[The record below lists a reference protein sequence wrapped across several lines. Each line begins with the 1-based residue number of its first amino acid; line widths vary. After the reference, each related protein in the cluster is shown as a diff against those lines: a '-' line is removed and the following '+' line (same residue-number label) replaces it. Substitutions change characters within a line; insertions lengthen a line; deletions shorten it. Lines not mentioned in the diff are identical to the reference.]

1 MCGIA
6 GIILKRGQP
15 GAADTGAIDTGA
27 IARRM
32 ADLMAHRG
40 PDDAGVWVSPDGRVA
55 LSQRRLAIIDLSPAG
70 HQPMTGRSGRTHIVF
85 NGEIYNFPD
94 LRARFEAEGVAFR
107 SESDTEVLLEAL
119 ERSGAAALDTL
130 DAMFAF
136 AWYDEASARL
146 MLARDIFGEKP
157 LYYTD
162 NDTCFAFASEL
173 SALAEVPGFDDRIDG
188 DTIARYLAYQY
199 VPAPETI
206 YRGARKLP
214 PGHLLLREAD
224 GTITTRE
231 HYRFVPDGPAEPAR
245 SPTEAAD
252 ELEAILVRSVRRRL
266 ISDVPLGAFLSG
278 GVDSSVVVAL
288 AARVLG
294 QPVKTFTIGFDGFV
308 ESEHRDAA
316 EVAALLGTDHH
327 EQVLAPDSAG
337 LCEHLGRVLDE
348 PNADSSCLPTFLL
361 SRFTREAV
369 TVALS
374 GDGGDELFGGYGRY
388 IATVD
393 EAEQAE
399 RLGMRGFS
407 PGAAYWSA
415 RLLVFPESEI
425 QALAGG
431 VPAALVDEL
440 RAARASLDA
449 DPRPLVHRLREADV
463 RMYMPGAVLAKVDR
477 MSMQS
482 SLEVRA
488 PLLGREVAAFA
499 MRLAASECVRDG
511 AGKHV
516 LKEVARRYL
525 PAAIIDRPKR
535 GFGLPMGLWG
545 AEALLPA
552 ARALLLAG
560 PACLAAWIPRERIA
574 GYLDRMA
581 RDFSAYRVWALLVL
595 EFWLRTHRHSVGA
608 PLDMTVAFSTPVA
621 ERAANG
627 FVRLLARGR
636 RMVARLR

>member
-15 GAADTGAIDTGA
+15 GAIDPGA

-55 LSQRRLAIIDLSPAG
+55 LSHRRLAIIDLSAAG

-85 NGEIYNFPD
+85 NGEIYNFRD

-107 SESDTEVLLEAL
+107 SDSDTEVLLEAL
-119 ERSGAAALDTL
+119 ERDGAAALNSL

-136 AWYDEASARL
+136 AWYDEASGRL

-173 SALAEVPGFDDRIDG
+173 SALTEVPGFDDRIDG
-188 DTIARYLAYQY
+188 DTIARFLAYQY
-199 VPAPETI
+199 VPSPETI

-214 PGHLLLREAD
+214 PAHLLMREAD
-224 GTITTRE
+224 GTVATRA
-231 HYRFVPDGPAEPAR
+231 HYRFVPDGPAAPAR
-245 SPTEAAD
+245 SLSEAAD
-252 ELEAILVRSVRRRL
+252 ELEAILVRTVRQRL

-278 GVDSSVVVAL
+278 GVDSSLVVAL

-294 QPVKTFTIGFDGFV
+294 QPVKTFTIGFAGFA

-316 EVAALLGTDHH
+316 EVAGLLGTDHR
-327 EQVLAPDSAG
+327 EQVLSPDSVG
-337 LCEHLGRVLDE
+337 LCEQIGRVLDE

-388 IATVD
+388 MATVD
-393 EAEQAE
+393 EATEAA
-399 RLGMRGFS
+399 RLRLPGFS

-415 RLLVFPESEI
+415 RLLVFPESELR
-425 QALAGG
+425 ALAGG
-431 VPAALVDEL
+431 VPAALADEL
-440 RAARASLDA
+440 ATARAALDG

-477 MSMQS
+477 MSMQW

-488 PLLGREVAAFA
+488 PLLGREVADFA
-499 MRLAASECVRDG
+499 SRLAASECVRDG

-525 PAAIIDRPKR
+525 PSPIIDRPKR

-552 ARALLLAG
+552 ARALLLSG
-560 PACLAAWIPRERIA
+560 PTCLAAWIPRDQLAR
-574 GYLDRMA
+574 YLDRMA

-595 EFWLRTHRHSVGA
+595 EFWLRAHRHSVGA
-608 PLDMTVAFSTPVA
+608 PLATTAAPSAPVA
-621 ERAANG
+621 GRAANRL
-627 FVRLLARGR
+627 VSLLARGR
-636 RMVARLR
+636 RMVARLT

>member
-15 GAADTGAIDTGA
+15 GAIDTGA

-55 LSQRRLAIIDLSPAG
+55 LSHRRLAIIDLSAAG

-85 NGEIYNFPD
+85 NGEIYNFRD

-107 SESDTEVLLEAL
+107 SDSDTEVLLEAL
-119 ERSGAAALDTL
+119 ERDGAAALNSL

-136 AWYDEASARL
+136 AWYDEASGRL

-173 SALAEVPGFDDRIDG
+173 SALAEVPGFDDRVDG
-188 DTIARYLAYQY
+188 DTIARFLAYQY

-214 PGHLLLREAD
+214 PAHLLMREAD
-224 GTITTRE
+224 GTFATRA

-245 SPTEAAD
+245 SLSEAAD
-252 ELEAILVRSVRRRL
+252 ELEAILVGTVRQRL

-278 GVDSSVVVAL
+278 GVDSSLVVAL

-294 QPVKTFTIGFDGFV
+294 QPVKTFTIGFAGFA
-308 ESEHRDAA
+308 ESEHKDAA
-316 EVAALLGTDHH
+316 EVAGLLGTDHR
-327 EQVLAPDSAG
+327 EQVLSPDSVG
-337 LCEHLGRVLDE
+337 LCEQIGRVLDE

-388 IATVD
+388 MATVD
-393 EAEQAE
+393 EATEAA
-399 RLGMRGFS
+399 RLRLPGFS

-415 RLLVFPESEI
+415 RLLVFPESEL

-431 VPAALVDEL
+431 VPAALVDEFATA
-440 RAARASLDA
+440 RAALDG

-488 PLLGREVAAFA
+488 PLLGREVADFA
-499 MRLAASECVRDG
+499 SRLAASECVRGG

-525 PAAIIDRPKR
+525 PSAIIDRPKR

-552 ARALLLAG
+552 ARALLLSG
-560 PACLAAWIPRERIA
+560 PTCLAAWIPRDRLA
-574 GYLDRMA
+574 RYLDRMT

-608 PLDMTVAFSTPVA
+608 PLATTAALSAPVA
-621 ERAANG
+621 GRAANRL
-627 FVRLLARGR
+627 VRLLARGR
-636 RMVARLR
+636 RMVARFT

>member
-15 GAADTGAIDTGA
+15 GAIDPGA

-55 LSQRRLAIIDLSPAG
+55 LSHRRLAIIDLSAAG

-85 NGEIYNFPD
+85 NGEIYNFRD

-107 SESDTEVLLEAL
+107 SDSDTEVLLEAL
-119 ERSGAAALDTL
+119 ERDGAAALNSL

-136 AWYDEASARL
+136 AWYDEASGRL

-173 SALAEVPGFDDRIDG
+173 SALTEVPGFDDRIDG
-188 DTIARYLAYQY
+188 DTIARFLAYQY
-199 VPAPETI
+199 VPSPETI

-214 PGHLLLREAD
+214 PAHLLMREAD
-224 GTITTRE
+224 GTVATRA
-231 HYRFVPDGPAEPAR
+231 HYRFVPDGPAAPAR
-245 SPTEAAD
+245 SLSEAAD
-252 ELEAILVRSVRRRL
+252 ELEAILVRTVRQRL

-278 GVDSSVVVAL
+278 GVDSSLVVAL

-294 QPVKTFTIGFDGFV
+294 QPVKTFTIGFAGFA

-316 EVAALLGTDHH
+316 EVAGLLGTDHR
-327 EQVLAPDSAG
+327 EQVLSPDSVG
-337 LCEHLGRVLDE
+337 LCEQIGRVLDE

-388 IATVD
+388 MATVD
-393 EAEQAE
+393 EATEAA
-399 RLGMRGFS
+399 RLRLPGFS

-415 RLLVFPESEI
+415 RLLVFPESELR
-425 QALAGG
+425 ALAGG
-431 VPAALVDEL
+431 VPAALADEL
-440 RAARASLDA
+440 ATARAALDG

-477 MSMQS
+477 MSMQW

-488 PLLGREVAAFA
+488 PLLGREVADFA
-499 MRLAASECVRDG
+499 SRLAASECVRDG

-525 PAAIIDRPKR
+525 PSPMIDRPKR

-552 ARALLLAG
+552 ARALLLSG
-560 PACLAAWIPRERIA
+560 PTCLAAWIPRDQLAR
-574 GYLDRMA
+574 YLDRMA

-595 EFWLRTHRHSVGA
+595 EFWLRAHRHSVGA
-608 PLDMTVAFSTPVA
+608 PLATTAAPSAPVA
-621 ERAANG
+621 GRAANRL
-627 FVRLLARGR
+627 VSLLARGR
-636 RMVARLR
+636 RMVARLT

>member
-15 GAADTGAIDTGA
+15 GSIDTGA

-32 ADLMAHRG
+32 ADMMAHRG
-40 PDDAGVWVSPDGRVA
+40 PDDSGVWVSPDGRVA
-55 LSQRRLAIIDLSPAG
+55 LSHRRLAIIDLSAAG

-85 NGEIYNFPD
+85 NGEIYNFPE
-94 LRARFEAEGVAFR
+94 LRARLEAEGVAFR
-107 SESDTEVLLEAL
+107 SDSDTEVLLEAL
-119 ERSGAAALDTL
+119 EQDGAAALDAL

-136 AWYDEASARL
+136 AWFDEASGRL

-199 VPAPETI
+199 VPAPGTI

-214 PGHLLLREAD
+214 PAHLLTREAD
-224 GTITTRE
+224 GTIATRA
-231 HYRFVPDGPAEPAR
+231 YWRFVPDGPAEPAR
-245 SPTEAAD
+245 SLAEAAD
-252 ELEAILVRSVRRRL
+252 ELEAILVRTVRQRL

-294 QPVKTFTIGFDGFV
+294 QPVKTFTIGFAGFA
-308 ESEHRDAA
+308 ESEHPDAA
-316 EVAALLGTDHH
+316 EVAGLLGTDHH
-327 EQVLAPDSAG
+327 EQVLTPDSVG
-337 LCEHLGRVLDE
+337 LCEHIGRVLDE

-369 TVALS
+369 TVAL
-374 GDGGDELFGGYGRY
+374 
-388 IATVD
+388 
-393 EAEQAE
+393 
-399 RLGMRGFS
+399 
-407 PGAAYWSA
+407 
-415 RLLVFPESEI
+415 
-425 QALAGG
+425 
-431 VPAALVDEL
+431 VDEL
-440 RAARASLDA
+440 ATARAGLDA

-463 RMYMPGAVLAKVDR
+463 RMYLPGAVLAKVDR

-488 PLLGREVAAFA
+488 PLLGREVAAFGQ
-499 MRLAASECVRDG
+499 RLAASECVRDG
-511 AGKHV
+511 AGKRV

-525 PAAIIDRPKR
+525 PPTIIDRPKR

-552 ARALLLAG
+552 ARALLLSG
-560 PACLAAWIPRERIA
+560 PACLAAWIPRDRLA
-574 GYLDRMA
+574 RYLDRMA

-595 EFWLRTHRHSVGA
+595 EFWLRTHRHSIGA
-608 PLDMTVAFSTPVA
+608 PLDTTSAFSTPVA
-621 ERAANG
+621 GRAANR

-636 RMVARLR
+636 RMVARFR

>member
-6 GIILKRGQP
+6 GIILKRGRA
-15 GAADTGAIDTGA
+15 GAVDAGA

-32 ADLMAHRG
+32 ADLMGHRG

-55 LSQRRLAIIDLSPAG
+55 LSHRRLAIIDLSAAG
-70 HQPMTGRSGRTHIVF
+70 RQPMTGRSGRSRIVF

-94 LRARFEAEGVAFR
+94 LRARFAAEGVAFR
-107 SESDTEVLLEAL
+107 SGSDTEVLLEAL
-119 ERSGAAALDTL
+119 ERDGAAALEAL
-130 DAMFAF
+130 DGMFAF
-136 AWYDEASARL
+136 AWYDEASGRL

-173 SALAEVPGFDDRIDG
+173 SALAEAPGFDDRIEG
-188 DTIARYLAYQY
+188 DTIARFLAYQY

-214 PGHLLLREAD
+214 PGHLLMREAD
-224 GTITTRE
+224 GTIATRP
-231 HYRFVPDGPAEPAR
+231 HYRFVPDGPAEPTR
-245 SPTEAAD
+245 SLSEAAD
-252 ELEAILVRSVRRRL
+252 ELEAILARTVRQRL

-294 QPVKTFTIGFDGFV
+294 QPVKTFTIGFAGFA
-308 ESEHRDAA
+308 ESEHPDAA
-316 EVAALLGTDHH
+316 EVAALLGTDHR
-327 EQVLAPDSAG
+327 EQVLAPDSVG
-337 LCEHLGRVLDE
+337 LCELIGRVLDE

-361 SRFTREAV
+361 SRFARETV

-388 IATVD
+388 MATVE

-399 RLGMRGFS
+399 RLRLPGFS

-431 VPAALVDEL
+431 VPAALADEL
-440 RAARASLDA
+440 ATARAVLDA
-449 DPRPLVHRLREADV
+449 DPRPLVHRLREADA
-463 RMYMPGAVLAKVDR
+463 RLYMPGAVLAKVDR

-499 MRLAASECVRDG
+499 MRLAASECVHGG
-511 AGKHV
+511 AGKRV

-552 ARALLLAG
+552 ARAELLAG
-560 PACLAAWIPRERIA
+560 PGCLAAWIPRARIA
-574 GYLDRMA
+574 AYLDHMA
-581 RDFSAYRVWALLVL
+581 RDFSAYRVWSLLLL

-608 PLDMTVAFSTPVA
+608 TLDTSLAARPPLMAG
-621 ERAANG
+621 AANR
-627 FVRLLARGR
+627 FARLLARGR